1 MDACRRRVRNRRAG
15 DGHQPP
21 GRICQGS
28 GAAPGGQAVA
38 IDGKAQRGRLRF
50 QEGGCPIHALTAFC
64 GEFGVVLAEEPI
76 KAGQGTEQSEA
87 ELTVAPARIARLDW
101 HGRVLTADA
110 LLCQR
115 RICQQV
121 LHAGGDDVLVV
132 KENHPT
138 RYDDRR
144 LLFDPPS
151 PALPRSSRRETRTLE
166 RGHGRDQARH
176 DGIPSLPPSSAD
188 AAQLLRIRRGH
199 WSNEHQRHYPKDVK
213 DVTMNE
219 DRSLVPAGQEPTV
232 LAMLGDSAL
241 SLLRLS
247 GCQTIASRLRA
258 LADDPSTAVA
268 LVAKPISAR
277 A

>member
-1 MDACRRRVRNRRAG
+1 
-15 DGHQPP
+15 
-21 GRICQGS
+21 
-28 GAAPGGQAVA
+28 
-38 IDGKAQRGRLRF
+38 
-50 QEGGCPIHALTAFC
+50 
-64 GEFGVVLAEEPI
+64 
-76 KAGQGTEQSEA
+76 
-87 ELTVAPARIARLDW
+87 VAPARIARLDW

-166 RGHGRDQARH
+166 RGHGRDQERRHLIAATDLTGYLDWPGVAQVFRLERTWREHGVWKQARH